1 MRGFSRKYI
10 INFLLE
16 DLRIMASIPYV
27 IEGEGQKERVYDLY
41 SRLLKDRII
50 FIGTEF
56 EPNMANAVTAQLLFL
71 EADDPDKDIT
81 MYINSPGGLVS
92 SCLAIYDVMNYIKP
106 DVSTVCIGEAASA
119 AAFILAAGAKG
130 KRFAL
135 HNARIMMHQVS
146 GGAAG
151 HIEDM
156 KRAYRETEVL
166 NDLMSQEL
174 AQMTGKSL
182 KQLKKDLDRD
192 YYVSAEEAKKY
203 GVIDKVLV
211 NRG

>member
-1 MRGFSRKYI
+1 
-10 INFLLE
+10 
-16 DLRIMASIPYV
+16 MASIPYV